1 MRDAV
6 DSFPEL
12 LEVAI
17 TLTCSPIL
25 SFALRTAGGMHG
37 PPVGRVFSQAC
48 MSEKVHATFAK
59 ASSVRLCAE
68 EGKYKVSSKS
78 GHKGKAPI
86 GLMTFDED
94 EDPESGLAQSSDG
107 EYECIS

>member
-1 MRDAV
+1 
-6 DSFPEL
+6 
-12 LEVAI
+12 
-17 TLTCSPIL
+17 
-25 SFALRTAGGMHG
+25 
-37 PPVGRVFSQAC
+37 

-94 EDPESGLAQSSDG
+94 EDPESDLTQSSDG
-107 EYECIS
+107 ECECVSKRRVLQTARRDMQTEMVVDAVSD